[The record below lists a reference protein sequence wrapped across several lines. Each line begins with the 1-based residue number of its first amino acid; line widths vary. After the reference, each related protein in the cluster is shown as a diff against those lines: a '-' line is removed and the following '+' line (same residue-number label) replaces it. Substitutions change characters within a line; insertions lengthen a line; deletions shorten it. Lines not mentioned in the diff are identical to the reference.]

1 MRIQSRRSVAMLL
14 LVVVAAAGCG
24 RSGAAKVKTVPVA
37 GTVTLDGKPLAEANV
52 FFLGAKHVGKGKT
65 SADGKYRLDE
75 GAQPGP
81 NKVYFS
87 KIAGKAAP
95 DPEKEVAGAGEVV
108 QPGKA
113 AKAAIP
119 TGETIPPKYSDPGKP
134 ELKFDVPANGAPAA
148 DFKLSSR

>member
-1 MRIQSRRSVAMLL
+1 MRSQSLRCVAMLL
-14 LVVVAAAGCG
+14 LVIGTAVGCG

-37 GTVTLDGKPLAEANV
+37 GTVTLDDKPLAEANV

-65 SADGKYRLDE
+65 GADGKYRLDE
-75 GAQPGP
+75 GAQPGQ

-87 KIAGKAAP
+87 KIAGKAATN
-95 DPEKEVAGAGEVV
+95 PEEEVAGAGEIV

-113 AKAAIP
+113 SKPAIP
-119 TGETIPPKYSDPGKP
+119 AGETIPRKYSDPGKP
-134 ELKFDVPANGAPAA
+134 ELTIDVPANGAPAA